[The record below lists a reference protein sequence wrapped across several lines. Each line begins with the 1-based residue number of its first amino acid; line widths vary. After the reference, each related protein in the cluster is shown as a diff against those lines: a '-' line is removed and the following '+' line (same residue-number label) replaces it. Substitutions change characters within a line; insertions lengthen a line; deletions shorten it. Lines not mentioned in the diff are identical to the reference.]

1 MPVLRAFYNKGNVR
15 TDVTEAQ
22 LLQAWKEFFDWN
34 GNWKDLDKD
43 HTYTYEK
50 YKEVS
55 DKEHLKKII
64 SMPVHY
70 LMESG
75 KSFFVK
81 KDGFAISIRSEM
93 KDLVGSTAFKEHM
106 KDIIEYRVMDYYK
119 RRYREKVN

>member
-1 MPVLRAFYNKGNVR
+1 M
-15 TDVTEAQ
+15 Q

-43 HTYTYEK
+43 HTDTYEK
-50 YKEVS
+50 YKEIS

-75 KSFFVK
+75 KGFFVK
-81 KDGFAISIRSEM
+81 KDGFAISLRSEM
-93 KDLVGSTAFKEHM
+93 KDLVRGTAFKEHM
-106 KDIIEYRVMDYYK
+106 RDIIEYRVMDYYK
-119 RRYREKVN
+119 RRYREKLN